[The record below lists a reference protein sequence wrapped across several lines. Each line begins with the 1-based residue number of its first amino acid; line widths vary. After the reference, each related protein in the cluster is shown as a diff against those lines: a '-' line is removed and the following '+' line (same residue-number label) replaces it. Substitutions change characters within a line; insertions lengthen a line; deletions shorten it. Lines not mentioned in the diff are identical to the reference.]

1 MSTKQSTKVKQ
12 KKKANPKRVP
22 PAQWKKMSKEQ
33 QQAMIASRNRVEK
46 VVDKQLKVKYR
57 TRGVD
62 PRDVSSESVLASSP
76 LVSNQV
82 RTIDRKCFL
91 NPDALVT
98 VLIGMF
104 DQFNEFGFYASLSN
118 KVEAYYA
125 MQYVY
130 NYIIDCAENGTMS
143 ISAAPLC
150 IKLLGDAIRPKR
162 KKFKTGEMFFT
173 WDLSDAKGYE
183 IPYKYGSGLLV
194 DFGIPDGTQTINGF
208 PAIIP
213 GAVYTDELG
222 STAYQKLIGYLG
234 DLSGASKMTIVSAS
248 GTPTLL
254 KNDVSAF
261 AYVFSEVGVESY
273 SGIGGYNSETYLQTK
288 ITAPLLSVFNQWT
301 EGSAAAVEM
310 HVTSG
315 GGFATGSRL
324 VTLAD
329 PEQVKDKPKTI
340 MKKID
345 MNDLFSLLSF
355 LVGTA
360 VERAVTNNATS
371 SFVPTCPLTVQEV
384 HLLLRLC
391 AGATAYKVA
400 GSDITETNTFPYVIT
415 WRPLQWSF
423 ANANPAIN
431 ARTILFPTVF
441 VENMHSLAPVI
452 TNLKDFKGG
461 RAQCLWFQP
470 IFGYWG
476 DPLGMFTTSQGP
488 LYSVSA
494 SEIPIDI
501 PNMVANIG
509 TNPVLALAGVQLD
522 TMITMWNEWIGGL
535 NQYLALSQFGGSK
548 GCNAL
553 KSLTLTRHVQLV
565 PGEEPPPP
573 PTANVVGGN
582 PKAVVPT
589 MNPQTFAKDLRT
601 GGKRASVKQVGR
613 ILTRKLK
620 VVNVDPPV
628 TGLIPTVSAVTSN
641 QPIVESAWRLCQG
654 AWVLPKEIV
663 YGTFFEEQVRNR
675 SIISVE
681 PNVLWSTG
689 LTLTSIVDST
699 ELFTYFRQL
708 SESFATSF
716 MGKESESQ
724 IAFRTLIE
732 KGEGGFFGDLVSDF
746 STHVLDIPLLASL
759 GKLIPF

>member
-1 MSTKQSTKVKQ
+1 
-12 KKKANPKRVP
+12 
-22 PAQWKKMSKEQ
+22 
-33 QQAMIASRNRVEK
+33 
-46 VVDKQLKVKYR
+46 VKYR
-57 TRGVD
+57 TQGVD
-62 PRDVSSESVLASSP
+62 PRNPKTESILASSP
-76 LVSNQV
+76 LVANQV
-82 RTIDRKCFL
+82 RTIDRKCLL

-98 VLIGMF
+98 VLVGMF

-150 IKLLGDAIRPKR
+150 IKLLADAIRPKR

-173 WDLSDAKGYE
+173 WDLSDAKGFE

-194 DFGIPDGTQTINGF
+194 DFGIPDGTQTVNGF
-208 PAIIP
+208 PAIVS
-213 GAVYTDELG
+213 GAPYTDELG

-234 DLSGASKMTIVSAS
+234 DLSGGSKMTAVSAS
-248 GTPTLL
+248 GTPTIL

-261 AYVFSEVGVESY
+261 AYVFSEIGIESY

-301 EGSAAAVEM
+301 DGSAAAVEM

-324 VTLAD
+324 VTLAE
-329 PEQVKDKPKTI
+329 PEQSRDKPKTI
-340 MKKID
+340 LKKVD
-345 MNDLFSLLSF
+345 MNDMYSFLSF
-355 LVGTA
+355 LIGTA
-360 VERAVTNNATS
+360 VERAATNNATS
-371 SFVPTCPLTVQEV
+371 SFVATCPLTVQEV
-384 HLLLRLC
+384 HLLLRVC

-400 GSDITETNTFPYVIT
+400 GSDITETVMFPYAIT

-431 ARTILFPTVF
+431 ARTILLPTVL
-441 VENMHSLAPVI
+441 VENFHSLAPVI
-452 TNLKDFKGG
+452 ANLKDVKGG
-461 RAQCLWFQP
+461 RSQCLWFQP

-476 DPLGMFTTSQGP
+476 DPIGMFTTSQGP
-488 LYSVSA
+488 LYTVSP
-494 SEIPIDI
+494 SEISVDI
-501 PNMVANIG
+501 PNMTANIG
-509 TNPVLALAGVQLD
+509 SNPVLNLAGQQLD

-535 NQYLALSQFGGSK
+535 NQYLALSQFGSSK
-548 GCNAL
+548 GCDAL
-553 KSLTLTRHVQLV
+553 KSLTLTRYVQLV

-573 PTANVVGGN
+573 PQANVPGGN

-589 MNPQTFAKDLRT
+589 INSQTFAKTLSP
-601 GGKRASVKQVGR
+601 GSKRASVKQLGR
-613 ILTRKLK
+613 ILTRNLK

-628 TGLIPTVSAVTSN
+628 SGLIQTVSAVTSN

-654 AWVLPKEIV
+654 GWVLPKELV
-663 YGTFFEEQVRNR
+663 YGVSFQEQVRNR

-689 LTLTSIVDST
+689 LFLTTIVDSA

-708 SESFATSF
+708 AQAFATSF

-724 IAFRTLIE
+724 VAFRTLIE